1 MANGLTGVDLARCWI
16 SWSILPLSQRSG
28 LMCEYTGSVDDP
40 LRHANIQ
47 LTDEEIIEAVNKMLN
62 EPEHVCARTGL
73 LPFCATNKPP
83 AVRV

>member
-1 MANGLTGVDLARCWI
+1 MDNGLTGVDLARCWI

-28 LMCEYTGSVDDP
+28 LMCEYTDSVDDP
-40 LRHANIQ
+40 LRHSRLQ
-47 LTDEEIIEAVNKMLN
+47 LSGEEIIEAVRKILN
-62 EPEHVCARTGL
+62 EPEHICARTGL

>member
-1 MANGLTGVDLARCWI
+1 
-16 SWSILPLSQRSG
+16 
-28 LMCEYTGSVDDP
+28 MCEFTGSVDDP

-47 LTDEEIIEAVNKMLN
+47 LTDEEITEAVNKMLN
-62 EPEHVCARTGL
+62 EPEHINARIGL